1 VSDTGDGAEGP
12 PATGDPSAAGG
23 GQLFAEGDRVLLVD
37 RKDRRY
43 LVRLR
48 SGRTFQSHSGL
59 VSHDSLIGAKEG
71 TEVEARMGDSA
82 RRSSARYLA
91 VRPTLADVVLNM
103 PRGAQVIYP
112 KDLGAILL
120 AADIFPGA
128 RVLEAGVGSGALS
141 MTLLRAGAQITGYE
155 IRPDFAATAIANV
168 AAALVDTDGYRVS
181 ERDVYEGIDERGL
194 DRIVLDLPEPWRVV
208 PHAEEALAPGGILCS
223 YLPSITQVAELRE
236 TLAASSF
243 GLEETFEVLRRTWH
257 IEGRS
262 VRPDQRMVAHTG
274 FITTARL
281 LDRSVGRRGR
291 REAPISAEMPATER
305 HLRS

>member
-1 VSDTGDGAEGP
+1 
-12 PATGDPSAAGG
+12 
-23 GQLFAEGDRVLLVD
+23 
-37 RKDRRY
+37 
-43 LVRLR
+43 VRLR
-48 SGRTFQSHSGL
+48 AGRTFQSHSGI
-59 VSHDSLIGAKEG
+59 VSHDSLIGALEG
-71 TEVEARMGDSA
+71 TDVEARLGAGA
-82 RRSSARYLA
+82 RRSNARYLA
-91 VRPTLADVVLNM
+91 VRPTLGDVVLNM

-168 AAALVDTDGYRVS
+168 TAMVGNTDGYDVQH
-181 ERDVYEGIDERGL
+181 RDVYEGIGVTEL

-208 PHAEEALAPGGILCS
+208 PHAEQALRRGGILCA
-223 YLPSITQVAELRE
+223 YLPSINQTAELRE
-236 TLAASSF
+236 ALARSAF
-243 GLEETFEVLRRTWH
+243 GLEETFEILRRTWH

-274 FITTARL
+274 FITTAHL
-281 LDRSVGRRGR
+281 LDPSVRDRRR
-291 REAPISAEMPATER
+291 ASSADAGTVDLPETKSAADTGAVDLPETKSADGAEPV
-305 HLRS
+305 